1 MTLMKSSHLFVVFA
15 VLLLFSSLNEA
26 YCQDYIGYRIQINS
40 DSSASWTITQVSDVN
55 ATVDSWEGFQ
65 QRVFTLVDSAINAT
79 NRDMAIEP
87 ETIQMETVIAWETQS
102 KTTEFRFK
110 WLDFGRFE
118 GSNLVVGDV
127 FYVQSL
133 FSQLY
138 GDGALQI
145 MYPAGYRVVSLSPT
159 SNNQVNDSRTLE
171 WHRTQDF
178 LNGKPSMT
186 FASDSSSSGGGGWVP
201 YVVLGLAFAVV
212 AAAVLV
218 GFYAARRRRLRVLL
232 SGSSPVG
239 RSELVSDEEKV
250 MGFIRSSGGSVH
262 QSRIVEQFGFSK
274 AKTSQLLTSL
284 EKKGAV
290 ARYKRG
296 RDKIVN
302 LIERTAGDKS

>member
-1 MTLMKSSHLFVVFA
+1 MKSSRLFVVFA
-15 VLLLFSSLNEA
+15 ALLLFSSLNEA
-26 YCQDYIGYRIQINS
+26 HCQDYLGYRIQINS
-40 DSSASWTITQVSDVN
+40 DSSASWTITHVSDVN
-55 ATVDSWEGFQ
+55 VTVDSWEGFQ

-79 NRDMAIEP
+79 NRQMEVEP

-118 GSNLVVGDV
+118 GNNLVVGDV

-145 MYPAGYRVVSLSPT
+145 IYPSGFSVVSLSPT
-159 SNNQVNDSRTLE
+159 SDNQVGDSRTLE
-171 WHRTQDF
+171 WYRTQDF
-178 LNGKPSMT
+178 MNGKPSMT
-186 FASDSSSSGGGGWVP
+186 LANDSSSLGGGGSVL
-201 YVVLGLAFAVV
+201 YFVLGFTFAV
-212 AAAVLV
+212 AAIAAFV
-218 GFYAARRRRLRVLL
+218 GFYVIRRRRSKVLP
-232 SGSSPVG
+232 SVSSSAG
-239 RSELVSDEEKV
+239 RSELESDEEKV

-302 LIERTAGDKS
+302 LIERTAGEKS